1 MLLAGA
7 RGYGMSPDSLY
18 PRLAAYYSCRPAFYL
33 SITLVITLSLS
44 MLGCAGVSAS
54 KSFTSS
60 APPTVSLSPATVS
73 LQSGVQQQ
81 FFATVT
87 NANDDSVNWSASQG
101 DITPTGLYTA
111 PPVSSI
117 ETVNV
122 TATTVADASIHAV
135 VTVTIMPP
143 DPLVIESTSFSSTM
157 EGAAYSQTL
166 SASGGMQP
174 YTWNTL
180 SGALPAGFQLD
191 PASGLV
197 SGSTG
202 QNGSFSFS
210 VQVADS
216 SSPPQTASAPFA
228 INVQATGVQ
237 RIKAQFFGMHINRR
251 NATFP
256 MPTIPFGAY
265 RTIDSYRTLW
275 NGIETAP
282 GVYDF
287 TTIDSRVADS
297 QAAGVDV
304 LYTIYGTPTF
314 HSSNPTDA
322 GCGVGMGAC
331 EPPSDV
337 NADGSGTDASLIAF
351 LTALV
356 NHVGGQIQYYEVWN
370 EANITSEYN
379 GTWPQ
384 LVRMAQDARA
394 TILSINP
401 NAKILSPS
409 FAELTYNSAAAK
421 EAAYLATSV
430 NGSTGS
436 QAADII
442 NFHGYVVTPALPL
455 PIPEYEVV
463 NLNHLLP
470 LLSAPDL
477 AKPLWD
483 TEWGPGIGLNDP
495 DLNSSFIARHLL
507 IEASQ
512 GVVRSYYYD
521 WNPRDQRALWSDTL
535 VACLNGGTTNAS
547 GFLCDTGAAFQRVEG
562 WLMGNTSMQPC
573 AGPLPPATGVW
584 TCSLLLP
591 DGKQRLAVWDSSK
604 TCSAAVCTTSTYNYD
619 PLYAQFFTLS
629 SDTSSSLAGG
639 TVSIGVKPILLSQ

>member
-1 MLLAGA
+1 
-7 RGYGMSPDSLY
+7 MSPDSLC
-18 PRLAAYYSCRPAFYL
+18 PRLAGSYACRSAFYL
-33 SITLVITLSLS
+33 FIAFVIALSLS
-44 MLGCAGVSAS
+44 MLGCAGVSAGS
-54 KSFTSS
+54 TS
-60 APPTVSLSPATVS
+60 PPQPTVSLIPNSVSLHSGSQQQFSATVS
-73 LQSGVQQQ
+73 
-81 FFATVT
+81 

-101 DITPTGLYTA
+101 SITSTGLYTA
-111 PPVSSI
+111 PSVSSVK
-117 ETVNV
+117 TVDV
-122 TATTVADASIHAV
+122 TATTVADASVQAV
-135 VTVTIMPP
+135 VNVTIMPP
-143 DPLVIESTSFSSTM
+143 AALAISPSTLGSGT

-174 YTWNTL
+174 YTWTTL
-180 SGALPAGFQLD
+180 SGTLPAGFQLNT
-191 PASGLV
+191 ASGLV

-202 QNGSFSFS
+202 QSGSFRFT

-216 SSPPQTASAPFA
+216 SSPPLTASAPFA
-228 INVQATGVQ
+228 INVQAAGVQ
-237 RIKAQFFGMHINRR
+237 RITPQFFGMHINRR

-265 RTIDSYRTLW
+265 RTIDTYRTLW

-297 QAAGVDV
+297 QAAAVDV

-314 HSSNPTDA
+314 HSSDPTDA
-322 GCGVGMGAC
+322 GCGVGLGAC

-401 NAKILSPS
+401 NATILSPS
-409 FAELTYNSAAAK
+409 FAELTYSSAAAK

-442 NFHGYVVTPALPL
+442 NFHGYVVTPALPV

-470 LLSAPDL
+470 LLSAADL

-495 DLNSSFIARHLL
+495 DLNSGFIARHLL

-535 VACLNGGTTNAS
+535 VACLNSGTANAS
-547 GFLCDTGAAFQRVEG
+547 GFLCDTGATFQRVEG
-562 WLMGNTSMQPC
+562 WLLGNTSMQPC
-573 AGPLPPATGVW
+573 SGPVPPTTGVW

-591 DGKQRLAVWDSSK
+591 DGKQRLAVWDSSQ
-604 TCSAAVCTTSTYNYD
+604 TCSAGACTTSSYSYD
-619 PLYAQFFTLS
+619 PRYAQYFTLA
-629 SDTSSSLAGG
+629 SDTSSPLATG
-639 TVSIGVKPILLSQ
+639 TVSIGAKPILLSQ